1 MRLFKPGSLLGELRE
16 LWQHIAPRRRRQLT
30 LLLVLMFVSALSE
43 MASLGSIVPFL
54 SALSN
59 AEQVLQQPQLQ
70 PFINGFGITTTSQLV
85 VHLAIA
91 FIAITLLTN
100 LLRIATL
107 YCQTHLAARI
117 GIDIAYLVY
126 HRTILQPYRF
136 YLSHNSSDLISL
148 VAYDA
153 NGVGGG
159 VIMPCLMA
167 LANSFVM
174 LGLIISLFVID
185 GRVALSLC
193 VILGTIYGL
202 LYRWRQAT
210 LLRNSYLMS
219 RHHQQRV
226 QVIQESLGG
235 IREVILD
242 RTHGFFQAIYAE
254 SNRINQI
261 ANASNTIT
269 YLTPRYGIEM
279 VAMTAIALLA
289 ISLGQDGDFSQAVP
303 VLGSLAVGANRLLPS
318 LQQVFVAL
326 AGLQGSRTS
335 LHRALTALARPTPPP
350 AQFQSLTPPT
360 FERELRLEQV
370 WFRYNPDQAWIL
382 QDLNLV
388 IPPHTTVGFVGTTG
402 SGKTTTADLI
412 LGLLQ
417 PERGEILL
425 DGEPLTGDRLRAWQ
439 TTIAHVPQS
448 IFLAD
453 ATIASNIAFGV
464 PPGQID
470 RSRVQAAAA
479 SAQLAEFI
487 ETLPQGYDTW
497 VGERGV
503 RLSGGQ
509 RQRVGIARALYAQAS
524 VIVFDE
530 ATSALDTQTEQE
542 VMAAIEQ
549 LSQELTIILITHRLS
564 TVAKCDRIFELQ
576 RGRLVDQ
583 GTFAELKGRSASFQA

>member
-1 MRLFKPGSLLGELRE
+1 MRLFKPGSLLADLRA
-16 LWQHIAPRRRRQLT
+16 LWQHISPRRRRQLS
-30 LLLVLMFVSALSE
+30 LLLVLMLISALSE

-59 AEQVLQQPQLQ
+59 AEQVLAHPQLQ
-70 PFINGFGITTTSQLV
+70 PFVRAFGITTTADLV

-91 FIAITLLTN
+91 FIIIALLTN
-100 LLRIATL
+100 LLRIMTL

-153 NGVGGG
+153 NGIGGG
-159 VIMPCLMA
+159 VVMPCLMA
-167 LANSFVM
+167 LANSFVI
-174 LGLIISLFVID
+174 LGLVISLFWID
-185 GRVALSLC
+185 GRVAVSLC
-193 VILGTIYGL
+193 LILGTIYGL
-202 LYRWRQAT
+202 LYRWRRAT
-210 LLRNSYLMS
+210 LAQNSYLMS
-219 RHHQQRV
+219 RHHQQRI

-242 RTHGFFQAIYAE
+242 QTHGFFQAIYAE

-261 ANASNTIT
+261 ANAANTVT
-269 YLTPRYGIEM
+269 YLAPRYGIEM

-318 LQQVFVAL
+318 LQQTFVAL

-350 AQFQSLTPPT
+350 DHGQPLPPLP
-360 FERELRLEQV
+360 FEQELRLERV

-388 IPPHTTVGFVGTTG
+388 IQPHTTVGFVGTTG

-412 LGLLQ
+412 LGLLH
-417 PERGEILL
+417 PERGQIL
-425 DGEPLTGDRLRAWQ
+425 
-439 TTIAHVPQS
+439 
-448 IFLAD
+448 
-453 ATIASNIAFGV
+453 
-464 PPGQID
+464 
-470 RSRVQAAAA
+470 
-479 SAQLAEFI
+479 
-487 ETLPQGYDTW
+487 
-497 VGERGV
+497 
-503 RLSGGQ
+503 
-509 RQRVGIARALYAQAS
+509 
-524 VIVFDE
+524 
-530 ATSALDTQTEQE
+530 
-542 VMAAIEQ
+542 
-549 LSQELTIILITHRLS
+549 
-564 TVAKCDRIFELQ
+564 
-576 RGRLVDQ
+576 
-583 GTFAELKGRSASFQA
+583 